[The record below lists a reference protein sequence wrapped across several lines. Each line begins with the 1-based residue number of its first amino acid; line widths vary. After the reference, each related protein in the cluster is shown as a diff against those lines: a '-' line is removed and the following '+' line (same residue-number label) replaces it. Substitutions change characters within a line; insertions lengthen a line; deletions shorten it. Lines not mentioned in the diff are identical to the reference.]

1 LLADRPILLLDEATS
16 SLDNETEVLV
26 QQALAELVAGRTTIT
41 IAHRLSTIR
50 EADLILVFGEGG
62 IVETG
67 THGSLISQSD
77 GQYRRLV
84 ELGMETQLAV

>member
-1 LLADRPILLLDEATS
+1 
-16 SLDNETEVLV
+16 
-26 QQALAELVAGRTTIT
+26 
-41 IAHRLSTIR
+41 
-50 EADLILVFGEGG
+50 VFGEGG